1 MQADCRRRRVSTEA
15 KCDYKVVRDFVIRA
29 AEKMPKESYGFK
41 PTQEVRSFAQFIG
54 HIADDQYAYCSAA
67 KAKANPRISRK
78 TRRTR
83 AGWQ

>member
-1 MQADCRRRRVSTEA
+1 MRLQGCQRFRHPGSRKNA
-15 KCDYKVVRDFVIRA
+15 
-29 AEKMPKESYGFK
+29 KESYGFK